1 MRPSADISTLLMG
14 GCAAAQGTY
23 DTVTLTFW
31 ESLPGF
37 VSPVVALTLV
47 ELLSVLPLAAVTLTT
62 MVTVGAVAA
71 PLAKGARHLGGRHR
85 TASLAGRG
93 RLVGHGR
100 YPKERHIMALGG

>member
-1 MRPSADISTLLMG
+1 MG
-14 GCAAAQGTY
+14 GYAAAQGTY

-31 ESLPGF
+31 EALPGF

-71 PLAKGARHLGGRHR
+71 PTWPRVHVTLEDATEQLPWLAVADL
-85 TASLAGRG
+85 
-93 RLVGHGR
+93 
-100 YPKERHIMALGG
+100 